1 MDTETRCGTAGIRTK
16 TRSTKEDARRMEV
29 TKKQIKQKS
38 ELEKKALR
46 IVECLL
52 EDDVTEEFLTES
64 AQFITPAHYKDA
76 TEERSIIKVCG
87 YPLCSN
93 RLDNVP
99 NQKYKISTKSNRIY
113 DLTVRKC
120 FCSNF
125 CYKASKH
132 FELQISSTP
141 LWMRGYGSPSEI
153 ILMKKGDV
161 YSDSVGEEVMLLNR
175 LQEKDVEDPQPEQPC
190 SSEMLSAEDDLN
202 HNYSDQEQD
211 FLSRVLS
218 EPQGRRVHW
227 GSLPTEAISS
237 PEDTGVEEVTSEMT
251 ACTLSGNSV
260 TPPIM
265 DSDPMTSPPP
275 NVSQCPPSTMDLT
288 SLKISQ
294 VGVSKSGAAG
304 LQDVLRKHSGTKPD
318 LLQQNLL
325 MCLRGTLKDWCTEST
340 LDLLY
345 GAGHPPESNIFT
357 DAGEE
362 KEEELDED
370 DLDDDEAEDIDAPGP
385 KKAPSSVPDFET
397 LRKDTQE
404 FELRVREFYKGTWI
418 LPDEEEKPGKRVTA
432 QDQPAVAPALPL
444 VDSRAQHTIQKR
456 ITVEKLTSCL
466 KNIIGPL
473 QLTLSDITTDLN
485 ELVRTF
491 KFTNKNIIHKTPEW
505 TIIAVVLLHVLSAVS
520 PLVREA
526 LEAPAFA
533 EYRNTLMKDLGL
545 REQDLLD
552 LVRVFK
558 MPPHIKTRSRNV

>member
-1 MDTETRCGTAGIRTK
+1 
-16 TRSTKEDARRMEV
+16 RSTKEDARRMEV

-38 ELEKKALR
+38 ELEKKTLR

-52 EDDVTEEFLTES
+52 EDDVTEEFLIES

-161 YSDSVGEEVMLLNR
+161 
-175 LQEKDVEDPQPEQPC
+175 
-190 SSEMLSAEDDLN
+190 
-202 HNYSDQEQD
+202 
-211 FLSRVLS
+211 
-218 EPQGRRVHW
+218 
-227 GSLPTEAISS
+227 
-237 PEDTGVEEVTSEMT
+237 
-251 ACTLSGNSV
+251 
-260 TPPIM
+260 
-265 DSDPMTSPPP
+265 
-275 NVSQCPPSTMDLT
+275 
-288 SLKISQ
+288 
-294 VGVSKSGAAG
+294 
-304 LQDVLRKHSGTKPD
+304 
-318 LLQQNLL
+318 
-325 MCLRGTLKDWCTEST
+325 
-340 LDLLY
+340 
-345 GAGHPPESNIFT
+345 
-357 DAGEE
+357 
-362 KEEELDED
+362 
-370 DLDDDEAEDIDAPGP
+370 
-385 KKAPSSVPDFET
+385 
-397 LRKDTQE
+397 
-404 FELRVREFYKGTWI
+404 
-418 LPDEEEKPGKRVTA
+418 TA

-505 TIIAVVLLHVLSAVS
+505 TIIAVVLLHVELSCLEKSKSVELE
-520 PLVREA
+520 PL
-526 LEAPAFA
+526 
-533 EYRNTLMKDLGL
+533 
-545 REQDLLD
+545 
-552 LVRVFK
+552 
-558 MPPHIKTRSRNV
+558 H